1 MSEKRRFEVRREFDY
16 RPAPVLLHGS
26 QSLLARSQVEPIG
39 ALWKRMGALLLAA
52 FTVEGFINTVGPVL
66 FKDRWTDSDGV
77 RGLEWKSWDFKL
89 KQIAKVS
96 GASIDFGQRP
106 WSSVQEV
113 FKARDH
119 LAHPKPR
126 KEYLAPIVVTCYED
140 EVDALVEELAM
151 TKFDRLLQAEALGQA
166 IADIE
171 AALKQLSH
179 SVYGSEWEAL
189 LNGLKLTSIRDLDP
203 L

>member
-1 MSEKRRFEVRREFDY
+1 MSEKRRFEVQREFDY
-16 RPAPVLLHGS
+16 RPVPVLLHGS
-26 QSLLARSQVEPIG
+26 QSLLARSREEPIG

-52 FTVEGFINTVGPVL
+52 FTVEGFINTVGPML
-66 FKDRWTDSDGV
+66 FKDRWKDSDRA

-89 KQIAKVS
+89 KQIAKV
-96 GASIDFGQRP
+96 GGISINFGERP
-106 WSSVQEV
+106 WSSIQDV

-126 KEYLAPIVVTCYED
+126 KDYLAPSVVTCYED
-140 EVDALVEELAM
+140 EVDSLVEELAM
-151 TKFDRLLQAEALGQA
+151 TKFDRLLQEDTLGQA

-179 SVYGSEWEAL
+179 AVYGNEWEAL